1 MKRVVVTG
9 LGLVTPLGCGVDYN
23 WKNLL
28 AGVSGAKIIS
38 KFNPENFKCKVACE
52 VPLGLSSDGK
62 FDPEEWI

>member
-28 AGVSGAKIIS
+28 SGISSSKIIS
-38 KFNPENFKCKVACE
+38 KFDAKNFKCKV
-52 VPLGLSSDGK
+52 D
-62 FDPEEWI
+62 